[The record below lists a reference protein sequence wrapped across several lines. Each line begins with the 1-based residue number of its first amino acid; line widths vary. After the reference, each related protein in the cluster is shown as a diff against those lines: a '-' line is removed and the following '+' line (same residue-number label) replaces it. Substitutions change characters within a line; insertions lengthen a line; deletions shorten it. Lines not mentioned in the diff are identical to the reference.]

1 MLLIVYA
8 IIFCLFCRK
17 GKNIIIYFQ
26 IFLRKSAIW
35 ARNSPLA
42 EDEAEGGEELD
53 EEDGYDDEGSA
64 FCDA

>member
-1 MLLIVYA
+1 MTLQRYNKKPNYA
-8 IIFCLFCRK
+8 NKIPS
-17 GKNIIIYFQ
+17 
-26 IFLRKSAIW
+26 KSKKEIG
-35 ARNSPLA
+35 LA